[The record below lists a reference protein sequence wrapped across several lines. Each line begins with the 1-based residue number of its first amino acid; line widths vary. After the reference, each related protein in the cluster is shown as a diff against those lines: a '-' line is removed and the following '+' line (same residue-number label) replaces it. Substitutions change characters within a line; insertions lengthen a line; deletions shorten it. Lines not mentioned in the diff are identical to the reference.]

1 MAREITRAAYAI
13 IDAIS
18 LLDFDL
24 RVALAS
30 ANMPLR
36 ILSNINKGSI
46 YLVVCDDNKILIVTR
61 LLKKTPVRVHHSL
74 RNLRKVM
81 QQLLKHNFS

>member
-13 IDAIS
+13 VDAIS

-24 RVALAS
+24 WVALAS
-30 ANMPLR
+30 VNMPLR

-81 QQLLKHNFS
+81 QQLLKQNFS

>member
-13 IDAIS
+13 VDAIS

-24 RVALAS
+24 WVALAS

-81 QQLLKHNFS
+81 QQLLKQNFS

>member
-13 IDAIS
+13 VDVIG

-81 QQLLKHNFS
+81 QQLLKQNFS

>member
-1 MAREITRAAYAI
+1 MAHEITRAAYAI
-13 IDAIS
+13 VDAIS

-36 ILSNINKGSI
+36 ILSNISKGSI

-81 QQLLKHNFS
+81 QQLLKQNFS